1 MNTSKDLVMTDK
13 RAQQAFDDAIT
24 RVTLPRINEQIKSS
38 VDNERLRTGVIRKFY
53 PWLDKAEVKFD
64 NVNKKVLCK
73 VLHRFGGELLDLF
86 TPNLDRWGF
95 DDKLKERYIVP
106 RGAIHVVVANLH
118 DADSDEHLILGS
130 YQNEELVGLNPA
142 APGNFKIATRG
153 GHNQFWLKFG
163 YDGLDIRLP
172 NTSTMKVGEMD
183 KDMTEIDYADATT
196 VYTKEEVYSKDEVYT
211 KEEVD
216 ELIREAIQEALGEDG
231 ADDTT
236 H

>member
-1 MNTSKDLVMTDK
+1 MNTSKDLVITEG
-13 RAQQAFDDAIT
+13 RAKKAFDDAAT
-24 RVTLPRINEQIKSS
+24 RVIMPTVDQKIKSS
-38 VDNERLRTGVIRKFY
+38 VEDERLRTGVIRKFY
-53 PWLDKAEVKFD
+53 PYLDKAEVKFD

-95 DDKLKERYIVP
+95 DDKLRERYIVP

-118 DADSDEHLILGS
+118 DADSEEHLILGS

-142 APGNFKIATRG
+142 TPGNFKIATRG
-153 GHNQFWLKFG
+153 GHNQFWIKFG

-172 NTSTMKVGEMD
+172 GSSTMKVGEMD
-183 KDMTEIDYADATT
+183 VDMTEVQYADTND
-196 VYTKEEVYSKDEVYT
+196 VYSKEEVYT

-216 ELIREAIQEALGEDG
+216 ELIQKAIAEALGED
-231 ADDTT
+231 DTNDTT
-236 H
+236 P

>member
-1 MNTSKDLVMTDK
+1 MKYQDLTMTEN
-13 RAQQAFDDAIT
+13 RARQAVDDAVT
-24 RVTLPRINEQIKSS
+24 RVAIPKTRQI
-38 VDNERLRTGVIRKFY
+38 VDDAVKNERLRTGVIRKFY

-64 NVNKKVLCK
+64 NVNTKVLCK

-95 DDKLKERYIVP
+95 DEKLKERYIVP

-130 YQNEELVGLNPA
+130 YQNEDLVGLNPA
-142 APGNFKIATRG
+142 APGNFKISTRG

-172 NTSTMKVGEMD
+172 NSATRKVGEMD
-183 KDMTEIDYADATT
+183 ADMEDVVYASSDM
-196 VYTKEEVYSKDEVYT
+196 VYTKEEVYNKTEVYT

-216 ELIREAIQEALGEDG
+216 ELIKNKINEILNNNDDEGE
-231 ADDTT
+231 
-236 H
+236 

>member
-1 MNTSKDLVMTDK
+1 MNTSKDLVVTEG
-13 RAQQAFDDAIT
+13 RAKKAFDDAAT
-24 RVTLPRINEQIKSS
+24 RVIMPTVDEKIKSS
-38 VDNERLRTGVIRKFY
+38 VEDERLRTGVIRKFY
-53 PWLDKAEVKFD
+53 PYLDKAEVKFD

-95 DDKLKERYIVP
+95 DDKLRERYIVP

-118 DADSDEHLILGS
+118 DADSEEHLILGS

-142 APGNFKIATRG
+142 TPGNFKIATRG
-153 GHNQFWLKFG
+153 GHNQFWIKFG

-172 NTSTMKVGEMD
+172 GSSTMKVGEMD
-183 KDMTEIDYADATT
+183 VDMTEVQYADTND
-196 VYTKEEVYSKDEVYT
+196 VYSKEEVYT

-216 ELIREAIQEALGEDG
+216 ELIQKAISEALGEDD
-231 ADDTT
+231 ANDTAP
-236 H
+236 

>member
-1 MNTSKDLVMTDK
+1 MNTSKDLVITEG
-13 RAQQAFDDAIT
+13 RAKKAFDDAAT
-24 RVTLPRINEQIKSS
+24 RVIMPTVDEKIKSS
-38 VDNERLRTGVIRKFY
+38 VEDERLRTGVIRKFY
-53 PWLDKAEVKFD
+53 PYLDKAEVKFD

-95 DDKLKERYIVP
+95 DDKLRERYIVP

-118 DADSDEHLILGS
+118 DADSEEHLILGS

-142 APGNFKIATRG
+142 TPGNFKIATRG
-153 GHNQFWLKFG
+153 GHNQFWIKFG

-172 NTSTMKVGEMD
+172 GSSTMKVGEMD
-183 KDMTEIDYADATT
+183 VDMTEVQYADTND
-196 VYTKEEVYSKDEVYT
+196 VYSKEEVYT

-216 ELIREAIQEALGEDG
+216 ELIQKAIAEALGED
-231 ADDTT
+231 DTNDTT
-236 H
+236 P

>member
-1 MNTSKDLVMTDK
+1 MNTSKDLVVTEG
-13 RAQQAFDDAIT
+13 RAKKAFDDAAT
-24 RVTLPRINEQIKSS
+24 RVIMPTVDEKIKSS
-38 VDNERLRTGVIRKFY
+38 VEDERLRTGVIRKFY
-53 PWLDKAEVKFD
+53 PYLDKAEVKFD

-95 DDKLKERYIVP
+95 DDKLRERYIVP

-118 DADSDEHLILGS
+118 DADSEEHLILGS

-153 GHNQFWLKFG
+153 GHNQFWIKFG

-172 NTSTMKVGEMD
+172 GSSTMKVGEMD
-183 KDMTEIDYADATT
+183 VDMTEVQYADTND
-196 VYTKEEVYSKDEVYT
+196 VYSKEELYTKDEVYT

-216 ELIREAIQEALGEDG
+216 ELIQKAIAEALGED
-231 ADDTT
+231 DTNDTT
-236 H
+236 P